1 MSKAA
6 FFCFLFLLGVRDVV
20 TFPPDAPRLQPS
32 VTWEI
37 LADEILAI
45 HPLRFRGAF
54 NVCIYMRPCTVMS
67 GKMIFIFFNLASE
80 EDENLEAVYASY
92 KICG

>member
-1 MSKAA
+1 M
-6 FFCFLFLLGVRDVV
+6 V

-45 HPLRFRGAF
+45 HPLRFRGTF
-54 NVCIYMRPCTVMS
+54 NVCIYMRPFKVMS
-67 GKMIFIFFNLASE
+67 GKMIFIFLNLASE

-92 KICG
+92 KICGRKKKTFG